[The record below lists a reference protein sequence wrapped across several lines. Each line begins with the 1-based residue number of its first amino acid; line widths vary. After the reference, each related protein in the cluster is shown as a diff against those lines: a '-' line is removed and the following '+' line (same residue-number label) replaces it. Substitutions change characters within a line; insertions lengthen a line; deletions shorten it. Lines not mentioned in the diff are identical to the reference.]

1 MISFLMVLIRVTNK
15 DFSITSL
22 HPNFYSVPILNKR
35 MYVSIKPAIIFESDP
50 AEPKVKR
57 NPKKTET
64 PLKWANRFLG
74 DKEKSR
80 LT

>member
-1 MISFLMVLIRVTNK
+1 
-15 DFSITSL
+15 
-22 HPNFYSVPILNKR
+22 
-35 MYVSIKPAIIFESDP
+35 MYVSIKPAIILESDP

-74 DKEKSR
+74 DKEKSDYKSKKQTTHVQSGR
-80 LT
+80 

>member
-1 MISFLMVLIRVTNK
+1 
-15 DFSITSL
+15 
-22 HPNFYSVPILNKR
+22 

-74 DKEKSR
+74 DKEKSINIKAKTMTR
-80 LT
+80 TIW